1 MKNIFF
7 QRMKRNAEPGV
18 TETLRMIEWV
28 RQLQDL
34 ERYLA
39 LCNRRNT
46 VSKTRLL

>member
-1 MKNIFF
+1 MDS
-7 QRMKRNAEPGV
+7 V
-18 TETLRMIEWV
+18 TETLRMIEWA